1 MTKCRICRNTTFKQI
16 IDFGDNPLVN
26 SLLNKED
33 LKKEEK
39 IYPLVVDQ
47 CRNCFLIQTREPIN
61 SHAIYTA
68 QDYLYMSSDMP
79 QLSEY
84 FLDYAQDIKDRFLN
98 SGDLVVEIG
107 SNDGVLLKHF
117 PAYRRL
123 GVDPSTNVV
132 IRALLDVP
140 TLSAPFNYH
149 NAKNIAK
156 YWGKAKVIMANN
168 CIAHIDDLHNVMR
181 GIKALLD
188 KNGVFVLECNYW
200 GGMVKNKNYSLIYH
214 DHYSYFTLK
223 NWVDIANQYNLKII
237 DALITPAQ
245 GGSLRAFLSN
255 NTKDEVSS
263 RVEELLKE
271 EQGLNSYETAKRYAR
286 ECKKEAVKLHD
297 LIEKISQ
304 DSVIAGYGA
313 AAKGFSVLKLAN
325 ITEKHIKFFVDD
337 SPAKQGKYTPIT
349 HIPIF
354 SRQEVKDPDYF
365 FITAT
370 NYEQIIVDKEQDFLK
385 NGGKFITVDSRII
398 G

>member
-1 MTKCRICRNTTFKQI
+1 MTKCRVCRNTTFKQI

-39 IYPLVVDQ
+39 VYPLVVDQ
-47 CRNCFLIQTREPIN
+47 CQNCFLIQTREPIN
-61 SHAIYTA
+61 SRAIYTA

-84 FLDYAQDIKDRFLN
+84 FLDYAKDIKDRFLGLN
-98 SGDLVVEIG
+98 DLVVEIG

-117 PAYRRL
+117 FGYRKL

-140 TLSAPFNYH
+140 TLSAPFNHH

-188 KNGVFVLECNYW
+188 KNGIFVLECNYW

-263 RVEELLKE
+263 RVNELLKE
-271 EQGLNSYETAKRYAR
+271 EQELNSYETAKRYAR
-286 ECKKEAVKLHD
+286 ECKKEAIKLHD

-354 SRQEVKDPDYF
+354 SRHEVKDPDYF
-365 FITAT
+365 FITAP
-370 NYEQIIVDKEQDFLK
+370 NYSDIIIAKEQDFLK

-398 G
+398 S